1 MSRLGQRAIDAL
13 RAYEKAEKAT
23 GFDPAP
29 GPSRSRGSSR
39 PRTTIP
45 PARGRRS
52 RRCVAPRA
60 GWWPSWLAEGGFPLL
75 RGCCSQLSAVL
86 TGTKFAQL
94 SWSVVTAGMN
104 PSTPHHQEHRT
115 HEQDRCLDR
124 GGEQGTTLGRLYG
137 IAETLCLTQKLYTS
151 ESH

>member
-45 PARGRRS
+45 SPRAKKSPVCCASRRLVAELASRGRLPAAPGLLQPVVRS
-52 RRCVAPRA
+52 VDRHKIRA
-60 GWWPSWLAEGGFPLL
+60 
-75 RGCCSQLSAVL
+75 AVL
-86 TGTKFAQL
+86 VG
-94 SWSVVTAGMN
+94 GHRGDE
-104 PSTPHHQEHRT
+104 PEHPHHQEHRT